1 VNYAAKVQ
9 FNNKPIII
17 CDLIRAKNIF
27 ITFAANFLS
36 MQKLISYPISVIYYL
51 CFGFC
56 LAIFHPIQWVCLN
69 VFGYQAHKKS
79 VDYLNFFLVKCT
91 NLVGTTYKFENRELI
106 PTGAPIIFVSNHQSM
121 YDIVAMIWYLRRF
134 HCKFVSKK
142 ELGSGI
148 PSVSYNLRHG
158 GSVLIDRKDPKQAI
172 PAIKGLSEYIEKNNR
187 AAVIFPEGTRS
198 KTGKP
203 KEFAQ
208 NGLKILCKY
217 APSAYV
223 VPVSI
228 NNSWKMVK
236 FGFFPVG
243 LGNHLTFTIHKPLA
257 VKDYDFAT
265 IMEKSEKAVVE
276 GVKI

>member
-1 VNYAAKVQ
+1 VNYGTKVQ
-9 FNNKPIII
+9 FNNKPIIV
-17 CDLIRAKNIF
+17 CDLISAKNIF

-51 CFGFC
+51 CFGLC
-56 LAIFHPIQWVCLN
+56 LVIFHPIQWVCLN

-91 NLVGTTYKFENRELI
+91 NLVGTTYTFENRELI
-106 PTGAPIIFVSNHQSM
+106 PKGVPIIFVSNHQSM

-172 PAIKGLSEYIEKNNR
+172 PAIKGMAEYIEKDNR

-265 IMEKSEKAVVE
+265 IMEKTEKAVVE